1 MWEASREE
9 KAILVS
15 AIDGLLLAYYEERH
29 SRIHEEVPQLLST
42 GKPDSHSPAKFA

>member
-29 SRIHEEVPQLLST
+29 SRIHEEVP
-42 GKPDSHSPAKFA
+42 